1 MSVGKLTGPK
11 KAAILLLAL
20 GEDAAADVLKNLE
33 EIEIQQV
40 GYFMTRFTDISPE
53 EVDIVLE
60 EFYRNSVTQEEGV
73 SINSSPDFIR
83 NALNKAVGPDRAKE
97 LTDNLSSTGQDSGLD
112 ALRFI
117 EPVMISNYIR
127 NEHPQTIALVL
138 SYLNNIE
145 QSSTVLRTLPES
157 IQADVVYRMAAME
170 SIPPGVVQ
178 ELNDVLTE
186 EMKAAGTG
194 GSKVGG
200 IEPVAEILNSVDKAT
215 ETRIL
220 STIEESNPDLAEQ
233 IRELMF
239 TFEDLALID
248 AKQMQVYKDS
258 EKKIKIIAGKFND
271 VEGPVK
277 GHNVEPVY
285 FDVELEK
292 DKISNFNLSSTH
304 NSFVYLI
311 EGEIKIGDK
320 NHDKVN
326 GSTLIILTQGEK
338 LKVKGVIKSKF
349 LLISG
354 KPIGEPI
361 ARGGPFVMNTKEE
374 ILKAVEDYQSG
385 NFVQK

>member
-73 SINSSPDFIR
+73 SIR

-97 LTDNLSSTGQDSGLD
+97 LADNLSSTGQDSGLD

-127 NEHPQTIALVL
+127 SEHPQTIALVL

-145 QSSTVLRTLPES
+145 QSSNVLRTLPES

-200 IEPVAEILNSVDKAT
+200 IEPVAEMLNSVDKAT

-248 AKQMQVYKDS
+248 SKQMQTVMKDVDQADMVLALKTS
-258 EKKIKIIAGKFND
+258 SDAIKELIFSSMSTRAAEMVRDDLENL
-271 VEGPVK
+271 GPVK
-277 GHNVEPVY
+277 VS
-285 FDVELEK
+285 DVEAAQQKIIKVVKKLEE
-292 DKISNFNLSSTH
+292 DGTI
-304 NSFVYLI
+304 VI
-311 EGEIKIGDK
+311 AGAGGGD
-320 NHDKVN
+320 V
-326 GSTLIILTQGEK
+326 
-338 LKVKGVIKSKF
+338 V
-349 LLISG
+349 
-354 KPIGEPI
+354 
-361 ARGGPFVMNTKEE
+361 
-374 ILKAVEDYQSG
+374 
-385 NFVQK
+385 

>member
-33 EIEIQQV
+33 EVEIQQV

-73 SINSSPDFIR
+73 NINASPDFIR

-97 LTDNLSSTGQDSGLD
+97 LADNLSASGEDSGLD

-127 NEHPQTIALVL
+127 TEHPQTIALVL

-200 IEPVAEILNSVDKAT
+200 VEPVAEILNSVDKAT

-248 AKQMQVYKDS
+248 AKQMQTVMKDVDQADMVLALKTS
-258 EKKIKIIAGKFND
+258 SDAIKELIFSSMSTRAAEMARDDLENL
-271 VEGPVK
+271 GPVK
-277 GHNVEPVY
+277 VS
-285 FDVELEK
+285 DVEAAQQKIIKVVKKLEE
-292 DKISNFNLSSTH
+292 DGTI
-304 NSFVYLI
+304 VI
-311 EGEIKIGDK
+311 AGAGGGD
-320 NHDKVN
+320 V
-326 GSTLIILTQGEK
+326 
-338 LKVKGVIKSKF
+338 V
-349 LLISG
+349 
-354 KPIGEPI
+354 
-361 ARGGPFVMNTKEE
+361 
-374 ILKAVEDYQSG
+374 
-385 NFVQK
+385 